1 MVSLIFKFFHVTHC
15 VIGKTDLSQSKNKH
29 KLIAI
34 SVAVEGRAGFMASSK
49 LGLGSIRLWLYMLM
63 RMGPDDA
70 STFQTWLQ
78 TAKQFTEY
86 SLENSWS
93 KCWTFTVILEFQ
105 QSNPV
110 SSVDTLA
117 YNGVHQD
124 MLGLIGVGLMGVHQ
138 DMLGLMG
145 VGLMGVHQ
153 NMLGLIGVGLM
164 GVHQVLLG
172 LIGVGLM
179 GVHQDML
186 GLIGVG
192 LMGVHQDMLGLMGSA
207 G

>member
-1 MVSLIFKFFHVTHC
+1 MYHWRPQIIQENVVSHIKTIAVNFEPEPLSHGVTDFPFFHVTHC

-29 KLIAI
+29 KPIAI

-49 LGLGSIRLWLYMLM
+49 LGLGAVRLWLYMLM
-63 RMGPDDA
+63 RMGPDHV
-70 STFQTWLQ
+70 STFQTCLQ
-78 TAKQFTEY
+78 TAKQFTKY
-86 SLENSWS
+86 SLENSWL

-110 SSVDTLA
+110 FSVGTLA

-138 DMLGLMG
+138 
-145 VGLMGVHQ
+145 
-153 NMLGLIGVGLM
+153 N
-164 GVHQVLLG
+164 
-172 LIGVGLM
+172 
-179 GVHQDML
+179 
-186 GLIGVG
+186 
-192 LMGVHQDMLGLMGSA
+192 MLGLMGSA